1 MYIVFYV
8 DTYVVNEEVAVEGKE
23 ISFLFEHVWGIVEY
37 ILLKV

>member
-23 ISFLFEHVWGIVEY
+23 ISFLFEHV
-37 ILLKV
+37 LLNIFSLKYK